1 MTYTAEVFVE
11 QLDVAVDDLQCDELI
26 VLVLNGT
33 AEIQT
38 GISVTNSICFSF
50 SHQFPLG
57 FKVYF
62 FYSLHQTAS

>member
-38 GISVTNSICFSF
+38 GISVKNTTFV
-50 SHQFPLG
+50 L
-57 FKVYF
+57 V
-62 FYSLHQTAS
+62 AS